1 MIQDWSV
8 KPSFTYEQVL
18 TLAFW
23 ASSSYI
29 IYWLLTIGWIILRVW
44 LLDTFEDGVVYFIQ

>member
-8 KPSFTYEQVL
+8 KPVFTRENIVA
-18 TLAFW
+18 LAIW

-29 IYWLLTIGWIILRVW
+29 IYWLLTIGWILLRVW
-44 LLDTFEDGVVYFIQ
+44 LLDTFEDGVIYFIQ